1 VQWQVSTNGGATFST
16 IAGATNDTYS
26 FTTAAGESGNEYQAV
41 FTNSVGS
48 TSTNAATLTLAT
60 TPVVTTDPTSAT
72 VAAGQAATFTAA
84 ASGSPTPTVQWE
96 VSTNGGATFAPI
108 AGATAATYTFT
119 TALSNSGNQYEAVF
133 TNSAGSATTTSAT
146 LTVNILLITTS
157 SLPDGSVYSTSNRTI
172 YSQKLTASG
181 GNPPYRWSIANGS
194 LPPGLKLSKT
204 KATISG
210 KASFA
215 GTYTFT
221 IQVVDKKTKKTK
233 TTPSTQNTATKVLS
247 ITIDG

>member
-1 VQWQVSTNGGATFST
+1 M
-16 IAGATNDTYS
+16 
-26 FTTAAGESGNEYQAV
+26 TTAAGESGNKYQAV

-48 TSTNAATLTLAT
+48 TTTNAATLTLAT

-84 ASGSPTPTVQWE
+84 AGGSPSPTVQWE

-108 AGATAATYTFT
+108 AGATATTYSFT
-119 TALSNSGNQYEAVF
+119 TALADSGNQYEAVF
-133 TNSAGSATTTSAT
+133 TNSAGSATTTAAT
-146 LTVNILLITTS
+146 LTVDILLITTT
-157 SLPDGSVYSTSNRTI
+157 SLPDGSVYSSAAKNS
-172 YSQKLTASG
+172 YAQALTASG
-181 GNPPYRWSIANGS
+181 GNPPYRWSIVGGS

-204 KATISG
+204 KGTITG

-215 GTYTFT
+215 GNYTFT
-221 IQVVDKKTKKTK
+221 VKVVDKKTKKTK
-233 TTPSTQNTATKVLS
+233 TMPSTQNSATKVLS

>member
-1 VQWQVSTNGGATFST
+1 MC
-16 IAGATNDTYS
+16 IRDR
-26 FTTAAGESGNEYQAV
+26 
-41 FTNSVGS
+41 
-48 TSTNAATLTLAT
+48 
-60 TPVVTTDPTSAT
+60 
-72 VAAGQAATFTAA
+72 AATFTAA